1 MHNDGYTEM
10 YRLSFLPVSEGSRQH
25 HFHAGHFPSKKTI
38 CMRNRLIA
46 FLLLTAILFQ
56 HPCAASES
64 NPFSRFSTQWDEPI
78 FHPAK
83 PIVQEFVNPAE
94 REFLHMINLVRIS
107 PRLFSETIL
116 LPYARKNGKLGQAS
130 IFLHRSNLV
139 YNLRSIQVSLFHN
152 YVASLQLHS
161 MSQAKDTAVDGIG
174 QLSALARSDV
184 RKFAWKRTQT
194 GDPLEILLQMLVD
207 DREIADPLLEMLL
220 GKGNTAGIVIR
231 EKKENTFVTAIV
243 SDTMS
248 MEQALKM
255 NMPDLCDYNT
265 MEPISFLEFKRDTTD
280 LFLKILCDRY
290 PDVKDPVYKLVDEA
304 EYARIKDSAV
314 KNHLS
319 IEDKSFKHTLHI
331 EGEEMTDPQS
341 YINYSHSDL
350 SYKTRSGDV
359 HYGDDAEQPIFIY
372 YLNRQTSPCKN
383 SMYFKIGF
391 MRSLEPFMPY
401 PPDSIGRINPAN
413 IDFSKVDSFASS
425 LRVEDT
431 RQLAN
436 KLTRPF
442 ATEMEKVRSIFV
454 WMDRNFSYDHEG
466 LKNNTVDHDVEKLL
480 KKRKA
485 VCQGY
490 SNVFSFLCNQS
501 GIRSFVVT
509 GYSLKKVDSLGHAW
523 NMVNINKQW
532 YLLDVTGGMSFF
544 LEPPEEFIIH
554 HLPSY
559 RQNTLLQR
567 PLTWQEWNDLKV
579 PIER

>member
-10 YRLSFLPVSEGSRQH
+10 YRSSFLLVSEGSRQH

-94 REFLHMINLVRIS
+94 REFLHMVNLVRIS

-139 YNLRSIQVSLFHN
+139 YNLRSIQVSLFHK
-152 YVASLQLHS
+152 YVASLQLQS
-161 MSQAKDTAVDGIG
+161 MSQAKDTAADGIG
-174 QLSALARSDV
+174 QLSALARSEV
-184 RKFAWKRTQT
+184 RNFTWKRTQT

-220 GKGNTAGIVIR
+220 GKGNTAGIFIR

-290 PDVKDPVYKLVDEA
+290 PEVKDPVYKLVDEA
-304 EYARIKDSAV
+304 EYKYDLGDSV
-314 KNHLS
+314 
-319 IEDKSFKHTLHI
+319 
-331 EGEEMTDPQS
+331 
-341 YINYSHSDL
+341 
-350 SYKTRSGDV
+350 
-359 HYGDDAEQPIFIY
+359 
-372 YLNRQTSPCKN
+372 
-383 SMYFKIGF
+383 
-391 MRSLEPFMPY
+391 
-401 PPDSIGRINPAN
+401 
-413 IDFSKVDSFASS
+413 
-425 LRVEDT
+425 
-431 RQLAN
+431 RQLYKMN
-436 KLTRPF
+436 R
-442 ATEMEKVRSIFV
+442 
-454 WMDRNFSYDHEG
+454 
-466 LKNNTVDHDVEKLL
+466 
-480 KKRKA
+480 
-485 VCQGY
+485 
-490 SNVFSFLCNQS
+490 
-501 GIRSFVVT
+501 
-509 GYSLKKVDSLGHAW
+509 
-523 NMVNINKQW
+523 
-532 YLLDVTGGMSFF
+532 
-544 LEPPEEFIIH
+544 
-554 HLPSY
+554 
-559 RQNTLLQR
+559 
-567 PLTWQEWNDLKV
+567 
-579 PIER
+579 